1 MIKHIELEVNG
12 RIIRGYLDLPTECP
26 KSIVVMFHGFTGHKV
41 ENGYAFRTLSR
52 LLSKQNIASIR
63 MDFSGSGDSDGE
75 FHEFTFSSQCEEAR
89 NIIEYAKKVSSNL
102 SILGFSM
109 GGAVAS
115 VVSLEYINDI
125 KKLLLWAPAGNLNL
139 IAKRIKGSAKIT
151 PNHTFDMGGY
161 ELSQTFCD
169 EIEDYDIYHNIHNYT
184 KDVLIIHGE
193 NDQAVDVGYGKKY
206 YERYPNATL
215 KVISEANHVFS
226 SLAWREELYQLSI
239 NYLKD

>member
-1 MIKHIELEVNG
+1 MPSDN
-12 RIIRGYLDLPTECP
+12 PS
-26 KSIVVMFHGFTGHKV
+26 SIVVMFHGFTGHKV

-75 FHEFTFSSQCEEAR
+75 FHEFTFSTECEEAR
-89 NIIEYAKKVSSNL
+89 HIINYAKSISNNI

-115 VVSLEYINDI
+115 VVSLEYQEDI
-125 KKLLLWAPAGNLNL
+125 QKLLLWAPAGNLNV
-139 IAKRIKGSAKIT
+139 IAKRIKNSTKLT
-151 PNHTFDMGGY
+151 SNLTFDLGGY
-161 ELSQTFCD
+161 ELSQAFCN
-169 EIEDYDIYHNIHNYT
+169 EIEDYDIYQHISTY
-184 KDVLIIHGE
+184 KKSVLIIHGE
-193 NDQAVDVGYGKKY
+193 NDQAVDVAFGKKY
-206 YERYPNATL
+206 NERYPNATL
-215 KVISEANHVFS
+215 KIISGANHVFS